1 MQRVDLA
8 ILGAT
13 HGEIAPLSALF
24 RPSSSSEIA
33 GNPFSTYLYRDLKL
47 LIGTTG
53 VGKVNAAAT
62 AAAAL
67 TSFRAGEVWNIG
79 CAGAYGGSG
88 LEIGDVLITENCIC
102 ADEGILRKEGPMST
116 SSLEIPLVLK
126 DGQPF
131 YDCFPLDEALAR
143 RQIRAL
149 LPAGMFSADQ
159 SGGVRPDNLC
169 EAQCSSSEPGSG
181 PEKKRRFRVRYG
193 PSLTVGMASG
203 DIHTA
208 DSRFRSFR
216 ALAENME
223 GSAIAQTCLLL
234 DVPFLEFRG
243 ISNMAGVRDKAKWD
257 LGVAMEHCLSV
268 IKHLLDNR

>member
-1 MQRVDLA
+1 MEKIDLT

-13 HGEIAPLSALF
+13 PGEIAPLSKFLPAGDSLQ
-24 RPSSSSEIA
+24 IA
-33 GNPFSTYLYRDLKL
+33 GNPFSTHIYRDLKL

-53 VGKVNAAAT
+53 LGKVNAAAT

-67 TSFRAGEVWNIG
+67 SSFRAGEVWNIG

-88 LEIGDVLITENCIC
+88 LEIGDVLITENCVC
-102 ADEGILRKEGPMST
+102 GDEGILGKEGALPT

-126 DGQPF
+126 DGHPF
-131 YDCFPLDEALAR
+131 YDCFPLDETLSR

-149 LPAGMFSADQ
+149 VPAAVYSPGPYWSIRP
-159 SGGVRPDNLC
+159 GVPCGDAERH
-169 EAQCSSSEPGSG
+169 S
-181 PEKKRRFRVRYG
+181 RFKVRYG

-203 DIHTA
+203 DIQTA
-208 DSRFRSFR
+208 DARFRRFQ

-223 GSAIAQTCLLL
+223 GSAIAQTCVLF
-234 DVPFLEFRG
+234 DVPFLELRG

-257 LGVAMEHCLSV
+257 LGAAIEHCLAV
-268 IKHLLDNR
+268 IKLLLDKLVF

>member
-1 MQRVDLA
+1 MERVDLA

-13 HGEIAPLSALF
+13 SGEIDPLCGFF
-24 RPSSSSEIA
+24 RPSNSFKIA
-33 GNPFSTYLYRDLKL
+33 GNLFSTYFYRDLKL

-67 TSFRAGEVWNIG
+67 TSFRAAEVWNVG

-88 LEIGDVLITENCIC
+88 LAIGDVLITENCIC

-116 SSLEIPLVLK
+116 SSLEIPLLLK
-126 DGQPF
+126 NDQPF
-131 YDCFPLDEALAR
+131 YDCFPLDESLAR

-149 LPAGMFSADQ
+149 LPAGIFSTDPSGDIRPYDLIDAD
-159 SGGVRPDNLC
+159 SGGFG
-169 EAQCSSSEPGSG
+169 PGHQ
-181 PEKKRRFRVRYG
+181 KKRRFRVLYG
-193 PSLTVGMASG
+193 PSLTVGMVSG

-208 DSRFRSFR
+208 DTRFRSFR

-223 GSAIAQTCLLL
+223 GSAIAQTCLLF
-234 DVPFLEFRG
+234 DVPFMEFRG

-257 LGVAMEHCLSV
+257 VGAAMEHCLSV